1 MTTANTGEWSELYAL
16 LKLLN
21 DGVLKQGNPDLS
33 ISSRAPYEIVKI
45 IRLDKTAPE
54 TIERCT
60 YTLSADSIKIAKGNK
75 LTSASRDELQKMGS
89 IILKQMQAHSKG
101 KGAYEILGSS
111 EILKS
116 LSLKSVANKIS
127 KEADLLI
134 ELIDHRNLQTHERGF
149 SIKSV
154 MGGDPHYL
162 NATKGTRFQTK
173 IMGLGSADI
182 DTIKKFDKEHKKGWV
197 MDTVS
202 YIDKLAKSGR
212 IQLTHCGP
220 LSNTLRNNLLLIDD
234 GMNNIISNLLWNAY
248 SNRSLRIKDAI
259 KTVIARNPRNY
270 GSDCNLELFYKQKV
284 IRLMVAASMGLT
296 GSKEWTENY
305 ESDGG
310 FIVVLKSGD
319 VISFHFY
326 DRKDFEEYLFNYSR
340 IETGSTS
347 RHDFGTLYECELG
360 HALNLCMTLRFDF

>member
-1 MTTANTGEWSELYAL
+1 MAETAYERFLKDPDKEEAVEVDIKNQKPLDLDQVKLKIQSELATQSEPKKPVKYLAM
-16 LKLLN
+16 
-21 DGVLKQGNPDLS
+21 PD
-33 ISSRAPYEIVKI
+33 P
-45 IRLDKTAPE
+45 
-54 TIERCT
+54 
-60 YTLSADSIKIAKGNK
+60 
-75 LTSASRDELQKMGS
+75 
-89 IILKQMQAHSKG
+89 
-101 KGAYEILGSS
+101 
-111 EILKS
+111 
-116 LSLKSVANKIS
+116 KSVLEFYYTFN
-127 KEADLLI
+127 
-134 ELIDHRNLQTHERGF
+134 
-149 SIKSV
+149 
-154 MGGDPHYL
+154 P
-162 NATKGTRFQTK
+162 TKGLANK
-173 IMGLGSADI
+173 IMGLESADI

-202 YIDKLAKSGR
+202 YIDKLEKSGR

-234 GMNNIISNLLWNAY
+234 GMNDIISNLLWNAY

-347 RHDFGTLYECELG
+347 KHDFGTLYECDSG

>member
-1 MTTANTGEWSELYAL
+1 MPKANTGEWSELYAL

-33 ISSRAPYEIVKI
+33 PSSRAPYEIVKI
-45 IRLDKTAPE
+45 IRLDKTAPKK
-54 TIERCT
+54 IERCT
-60 YTLSADSIKIAKGNK
+60 YTLGPDSINITKGKKSTN
-75 LTSASRDELQKMGS
+75 TSREELQRMS
-89 IILKQMQAHSKG
+89 STILRTMQAHSKG
-101 KGAYEILGSS
+101 KGTYGISGSDEIL
-111 EILKS
+111 ER
-116 LSLKSVANKIS
+116 VALQNVASKIRG
-127 KEADLLI
+127 EADLLV
-134 ELIDHRNLQTHERGF
+134 ELIDHRNFQTHERGF

-154 MGGDPHYL
+154 MGGEPHYL
-162 NATKGTRFQTK
+162 NATKGTRFQFK
-173 IMGLGSADI
+173 IMGLASAEI
-182 DTIKKFDKEHKKGWV
+182 NAIKKFDQEHKQGWV

-202 YIDKLAKSGR
+202 YIDELAKSGK
-212 IQLTHCGP
+212 IQLIHCGP
-220 LSNTLRNNLLLIDD
+220 PSKTLRNNLLLIDD
-234 GMNNIISNLLWNAY
+234 GMNDIISNLLWNAY

-259 KTVIARNPRNY
+259 KTVIAKNPRNY
-270 GSDCNLELFYKQKV
+270 DSDCNLELFYKQKV

-347 RHDFGTLYECELG
+347 RHDFGTLYECDSG